1 MCIFKE
7 KNINFFNLFFYRN
20 EQLIKKIILNNIV
33 YNTLR
38 GEIKICIL
46 QMIKDMKK

>member
-7 KNINFFNLFFYRN
+7 NNFNFFNLFFYRN
-20 EQLIKKIILNNIV
+20 KQLIKKIILNNIV
-33 YNTLR
+33 YKALR
-38 GEIKICIL
+38 GEIIICIL